1 MAQAGRKRGPR
12 HEPIQGAASI
22 EVRRVAG
29 PAAAGADEGT
39 EMWLL
44 RCSLCGWCSTTSNK
58 IAGLKHRF
66 KKHPELQ
73 GHLYE
78 PLSLEEVEARVAHRQ
93 ERKRRNARASDARKK
108 RLKNVSQRPTR
119 LGGGGGLTSLTHVGM
134 ASSSCRREGQG
145 RRRGLM
151 RKRRRAVLFPVRT
164 GAVPDP
170 NTPCPLSLLGVL
182 IV

>member
-12 HEPIQGAASI
+12 HEPIQGAANI

-119 LGGGGGLTSLTHVGM
+119 LGGGGTNQSDAHGYGQLELQEGGTRQETR
-134 ASSSCRREGQG
+134 ADEEKEESCPVPGEDRS
-145 RRRGLM
+145 
-151 RKRRRAVLFPVRT
+151 RA
-164 GAVPDP
+164 
-170 NTPCPLSLLGVL
+170 
-182 IV
+182 